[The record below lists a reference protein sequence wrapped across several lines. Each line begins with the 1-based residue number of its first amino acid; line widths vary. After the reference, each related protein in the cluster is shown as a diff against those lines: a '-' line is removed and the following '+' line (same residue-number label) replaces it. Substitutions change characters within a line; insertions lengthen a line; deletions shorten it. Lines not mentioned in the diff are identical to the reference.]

1 MEEKQITERM
11 YQGNDPGLDWEC
23 IEIFEQEGTEW
34 YLYRNEKTSAEWQN
48 MKLAAQGKVT
58 RKANYWFGWNGKRAN
73 NSRDW
78 MTLGGHR
85 AELQQAVLGYLK
97 QT

>member
-1 MEEKQITERM
+1 MEGKQTSGRM

-23 IEIFEQEGTEW
+23 MEILEEGGTEW
-34 YLYRNEKTSAEWQN
+34 YLYRREGASDDWQS
-48 MKLAAQGKVT
+48 MKLVAQGKAL
-58 RKANYWFGWNGKRAN
+58 RKANYWFGWNGKRTN